1 MRKLKTLYNNYIAR
15 RHCEFTVGRA
25 SSYRLHISYSI
36 SPIWKRC
43 PLYDETIIQQY
54 LITFAKLRDCIDR
67 AFLVYDD
74 GVLDN

>member
-1 MRKLKTLYNNYIAR
+1 MRKLKKWYSNYIAR
-15 RHCEFTVGRA
+15 RHCEFTIDRT
-25 SSYRLHISYSI
+25 SYGLHISYSI

-43 PLYDETIIQQY
+43 PLYDEIIIRQY